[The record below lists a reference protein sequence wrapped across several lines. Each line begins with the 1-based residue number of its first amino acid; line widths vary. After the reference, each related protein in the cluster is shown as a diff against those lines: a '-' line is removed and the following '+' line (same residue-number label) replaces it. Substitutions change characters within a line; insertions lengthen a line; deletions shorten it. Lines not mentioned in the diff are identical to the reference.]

1 MLHADG
7 PQGGAINLHKGHT
20 KHTTA
25 SLEAVRLRSGRAGAK
40 GKGVTREDG
49 SQKDTNGT
57 GFYHVHLR
65 LDGGNY
71 PSVITCGVKLLSTNQ
86 QLS

>member
-7 PQGGAINLHKGHT
+7 PQGGAINLHRVREHHGQLRGADPFGLTSAKDRRFKEMTGAR
-20 KHTTA
+20 TTPAGRVFIA
-25 SLEAVRLRSGRAGAK
+25 STSASVAV
-40 GKGVTREDG
+40 T
-49 SQKDTNGT
+49 
-57 GFYHVHLR
+57 
-65 LDGGNY
+65 